1 MLASIA
7 QTKRIPNVTRNPAQF
22 KIRDGRVLTLR
33 LIRASDASL
42 LERFFNQLSPEA
54 RWRRFHTLTDAL
66 PAERIIKQAVL
77 MADVDNRRHEGA
89 IVAVTE
95 ESGNEQ
101 IVGVVRLA
109 RPSGSST
116 SEEAEAAIVVLDA
129 FQGLGVG
136 GRLLQHMVQLA
147 CHMRIKRIVA
157 VFQGDNA
164 NAIRLF
170 RNLGLPSEMATSH
183 GFSEMSVTMP
193 G

>member
-1 MLASIA
+1 MLAPIA
-7 QTKRIPNVTRNPAQF
+7 PPKRIPDVTRNPVLF

-33 LIRASDASL
+33 LIRPSDASL

-54 RWRRFHTLTDAL
+54 RWRRFHTLTDAI
-66 PAERIIKQAVL
+66 PAERINRQAVL

-89 IVAVTE
+89 IVAITE
-95 ESGNEQ
+95 DSGNAQ

-129 FQGLGVG
+129 YHSLGVG

-157 VFQGDNA
+157 IFQADNA

-170 RNLGLPSEMATSH
+170 RNLGLPSELSTSH
-183 GFSEMSVTMP
+183 GISEMSVAMP